1 MWMRRQ
7 SKRLSILIKFS
18 SYNVAELV
26 FKLRYRAFLW
36 VWRRKMEVTGGQL
49 MEMENWSCE
58 QQFGKS
64 SSIYHP
70 CPLLR
75 ASPSNSHS
83 LLSYLSEVPFLLVPK
98 DQNMSHVFS
107 SRQEKGQR
115 VGVMKGLKD
124 PHKPLTAVYLGEGQY
139 ILRKV

>member
-1 MWMRRQ
+1 
-7 SKRLSILIKFS
+7 
-18 SYNVAELV
+18 
-26 FKLRYRAFLW
+26 
-36 VWRRKMEVTGGQL
+36 MEVTGGQL

>member
-1 MWMRRQ
+1 
-7 SKRLSILIKFS
+7 
-18 SYNVAELV
+18 
-26 FKLRYRAFLW
+26 
-36 VWRRKMEVTGGQL
+36 MEVTGGQL
-49 MEMENWSCE
+49 MEMQNWSCE

-98 DQNMSHVFS
+98 DQNMFHVFS